1 MHVLLDIGTHT
12 GTHRH
17 TILQQKVKKARLGA
31 HATHRAG
38 HTHIHIHTYVTQR
51 KYDWEHTHAMQKKG
65 RIKAA
70 VQSIFRPV
78 RPEAKVW
85 ITHSEVRKA
94 CM

>member
-1 MHVLLDIGTHT
+1 
-12 GTHRH
+12 
-17 TILQQKVKKARLGA
+17 
-31 HATHRAG
+31 
-38 HTHIHIHTYVTQR
+38 
-51 KYDWEHTHAMQKKG
+51 MQKKG